1 MTKSNVQPLR
11 IADAALAVRHV
22 FIRNLEVLA
31 NIGVHGHEKGKLQ
44 PVRINVDLAVE
55 DVAQLEDRLDTV
67 VDYGDIARRI
77 RAIVDKG
84 HINLAETLAERIA
97 LATFEDPRV
106 KTARVRV
113 EKLHALPGAESGGVE
128 IERHRAPH

>member
-1 MTKSNVQPLR
+1 MSNSNVSRLP
-11 IADAALAVRHV
+11 IASAALAIRHV

-31 NIGVHGHEKGKLQ
+31 HIGVHGHEQGKLQ

-55 DVAQLEDRLDTV
+55 DAALLEDKLDAV
-67 VDYGDIARRI
+67 VDYDAITRNI
-77 RAIVDKG
+77 RGILAAG

-97 LATFEDPRV
+97 QACFEDARV
-106 KTARVRV
+106 KTARIRV

-128 IERHRAPH
+128 IERQRP

>member
-1 MTKSNVQPLR
+1 MAANVQPLR
-11 IADAALAVRHV
+11 IADAQKAISHV

-31 NIGVHGHEKGKLQ
+31 HIGVYGHEQGKAQ

-55 DVAQLEDRLDTV
+55 DIVAIEDRVENV
-67 VDYGDIARRI
+67 VDYAAVDGKI
-77 RAIVDKG
+77 RAIIAKG

-97 LATFEDPRV
+97 QACFDDPRV

-128 IERHRAPH
+128 IERARG

>member
-1 MTKSNVQPLR
+1 MASNVQPLR
-11 IADAALAVRHV
+11 IADAKTAIRHV

-31 NIGVHGHEKGKLQ
+31 HIGVYGHEQGKAQ

-55 DVAQLEDRLDTV
+55 DVIAVEDRLERV
-67 VDYGDIARRI
+67 VDYATIDARI
-77 RAIVDKG
+77 RAIIAKG

-97 LATFEDPRV
+97 QACFEDARV

-128 IERHRAPH
+128 IERARPA

>member
-1 MTKSNVQPLR
+1 MTKQTNVQPLR
-11 IADAALAVRHV
+11 IADATKAIRHV

-31 NIGVHGHEKGKLQ
+31 HIGVYGHEQGKLQ

-55 DVAQLEDRLDTV
+55 DVLDVEDKLERV
-67 VDYGDIARRI
+67 VDYGAIAGKI
-77 RAIVDKG
+77 RTIIDAG

-97 LATFEDPRV
+97 QSCFEDARV

-128 IERHRAPH
+128 IERTR

>member
-1 MTKSNVQPLR
+1 MNRPLP
-11 IADAALAVRHV
+11 IASTTRAIRHV

-31 NIGVHGHEKGKLQ
+31 HIGVYGHEQGKLQ

-55 DVAQLEDRLDTV
+55 DTAVLEDKLDRV
-67 VDYGDIARRI
+67 VDYAAIAERI
-77 RAIVDKG
+77 RAIVGAG

-97 LATFEDPRV
+97 ATCFADGRV
-106 KTARVRV
+106 VTARVRV

-128 IERHRAPH
+128 IERERS